1 MQMIYVLFYSNIRTT
16 NLNTLQNKTMKYKFL
31 EYLVSWC
38 DTFKKNKL
46 TSDLCE
52 TKLHDLNTWIQ
63 KQVHSNPKS
72 R

>member
-1 MQMIYVLFYSNIRTT
+1 
-16 NLNTLQNKTMKYKFL
+16 MKYKFL
-31 EYLVSWC
+31 EYLVSWF